1 MSYAVNISSEAAA
14 DLRAIFEYIAFEL
27 CSVQNASS
35 QLARLEKEI
44 YALNQM
50 PERYRRYDEE
60 PWHSRGLRLMPV
72 DNYCVFYIP
81 NRESRTV
88 NIVRVIY
95 GGRDIASELEKY
107 TAED

>member
-1 MSYAVNISSEAAA
+1 MNYAVNISSEAAA
-14 DLRAIFEYIAFEL
+14 DLRAIFEYIAFKL
-27 CSVQNASS
+27 HSVQNASS
-35 QLARLEKEI
+35 QLARLEEEI
-44 YALNQM
+44 YSLNQL
-50 PERYRRYDEE
+50 PERSRRYDEE
-60 PWHSRGLRLMPV
+60 PWHSCGLRLMPV